1 MQTELGRQQG
11 LSVVPGEVMQ
21 NQRYHHE
28 ATSRQQGP
36 AGPVGMSRSCH
47 PHWMEKEHF
56 SILGQPKRGGD
67 ALLLSLRRWQGD
79 ASLIQS
85 HVQVPEALHGGGR

>member
-36 AGPVGMSRSCH
+36 VGMSRSCH
-47 PHWMEKEHF
+47 PHWVKKENF
-56 SILGQPKRGGD
+56 GILGQPQP
-67 ALLLSLRRWQGD
+67 RR
-79 ASLIQS
+79 
-85 HVQVPEALHGGGR
+85 